1 MTLTTSTSALTQG
14 DTLVVSPVFP
24 ATLVSLS
31 CVARLMCCSDK
42 FGELDVANR

>member
-24 ATLVSLS
+24 ATQVALS
-31 CVARLMCCSDK
+31 CVVGLNVLRRQ
-42 FGELDVANR
+42 VR